1 MATKPTCNELSAKVK
16 ELENRLLNYMKAEKE
31 LQGSEKK
38 LRSLIETTNDLV
50 WEIDL
55 NGVYTYAGPS
65 VKDLLGYDVNEII
78 GTTIF
83 DTVTDGEVERTK
95 TFFRDGCK
103 KLKSFSG
110 WVVSLLRKDGQ
121 QVIVE
126 ISGTPLLDDNGKLVG
141 WCGFDKDI
149 TARKN
154 AEAELQ
160 KAHADLV
167 KSNELLQREIEER
180 KLTEKALIEREEDL
194 KTKAY
199 DLQEAN
205 TALKVL
211 LKHREEDK
219 LKIEEQVSL
228 NVKKLVEPYL
238 ESLSKS
244 GLNSAQQTYFD
255 ILQSNLLEIISP
267 FTRKL
272 SSEFVGLTL
281 TEMKVANLVKLGKT
295 TKEIA
300 DLTMVSEKTVEHHRE
315 SIRRKL
321 GIKNCSRRRPGKR
334 CAIERRTL
342 S

>member
-1 MATKPTCNELSAKVK
+1 MAKEPACNKLSEKVK
-16 ELENRLLNYMKAEKE
+16 ELEDRLLDCMKAKRE
-31 LQGSEKK
+31 LNNSEKK

-55 NGVYTYAGPS
+55 NGVYTYAGPG
-65 VKDLLGYDVNEII
+65 VKYLLGYHVDELI

-83 DTVTDGEVERTK
+83 DTVIDEEVERTK
-95 TFFRDGCK
+95 AFFRDGCK
-103 KLKSFSG
+103 ALKPFSG

-121 QVIVE
+121 LVIVE
-126 ISGTPLLDDNGKLVG
+126 ISGTPLLDDDGKLVG

-149 TARKN
+149 TDRKK

-167 KSNELLQREIEER
+167 NSNKLLQKEIEER
-180 KLTEKALIEREEDL
+180 KLIEKALREREEDL

-219 LKIEEQVSL
+219 HKIEEQVSL

-238 ESLSKS
+238 QSLGKS
-244 GLNSAQQTYFD
+244 GLSSTQQTYFD
-255 ILQSNLLEIISP
+255 ILQSNLREIISP

-281 TEMKVANLVKLGKT
+281 TEMKVANLVRLGKT

-321 GIKNCSRRRPGKR
+321 GIKKKR
-334 CAIERRTL
+334 ISL
-342 S
+342 GSHLHSFS